1 MKVFYVLCISVLVL
15 IACSGGEDTSIVE
28 QGFTRAEQQLS
39 NQLKAV
45 PEATEYPRTIGKDGK
60 LKVTR
65 KNDWTVFIPVVCG
78 MYMNIPTKKIGKRLQ

>member
-45 PEATEYPRTIGKDGK
+45 PEATEYPRTIGK
-60 LKVTR
+60 
-65 KNDWTVFIPVVCG
+65 
-78 MYMNIPTKKIGKRLQ
+78 

>member
-60 LKVTR
+60 MTGR
-65 KNDWTVFIPVVCG
+65 KVFIPVVCG

>member
-28 QGFTRAEQQLS
+28 QGFTRAEQQLY

-60 LKVTR
+60 LKVKMTGR
-65 KNDWTVFIPVVCG
+65 KVFIPVVCG
-78 MYMNIPTKKIGKRLQ
+78 MYMNIPTKKIGKKLQ